1 MRVPFTLGDAVK
13 ILVICLIVGFI
24 VKALGFGP
32 VEFWLAV
39 RDLFD
44 WMWRNAHALLRGI
57 AEYILIGAAVV
68 VPILIVR
75 YLLQQARRR

>member
-1 MRVPFTLGDAVK
+1 MRVPFTLGDVVK
-13 ILVICLIVGFI
+13 LVVICLIVGFI

-44 WMWRNAHALLRGI
+44 WMWRNAHELLRGI